1 MAAEEQSDRMA
12 SDMEKHMKQWCVTEP
27 HHVEKMAPTDVPQW
41 LMNVYGDHVD
51 VCMVYWWVLHF
62 SSGDRE
68 WVTSA
73 GVDFDECSM
82 QTLVHSWLKC
92 IANGGAYV
100 EE

>member
-1 MAAEEQSDRMA
+1 
-12 SDMEKHMKQWCVTEP
+12 
-27 HHVEKMAPTDVPQW
+27 
-41 LMNVYGDHVD
+41 
-51 VCMVYWWVLHF
+51 VLHF

-68 WVTSA
+68 CVTSA